1 MLNAVSSCQSGQIIV
16 EKFPERPQS
25 GLIVE
30 RFIVK
35 TTVVAMAD
43 DSTCK
48 DRSTSSLGLIRLE
61 SLPLSALAD
70 SFPSCSPIVS
80 RELPVV

>member
-1 MLNAVSSCQSGQIIV
+1 MLNAVSSRQSGQIIV

-35 TTVVAMAD
+35 TTVHVP
-43 DSTCK
+43 TC
-48 DRSTSSLGLIRLE
+48 RNSYRGFLE
-61 SLPLSALAD
+61 RD
-70 SFPSCSPIVS
+70 PSVTTFVTIFVY
-80 RELPVV
+80 